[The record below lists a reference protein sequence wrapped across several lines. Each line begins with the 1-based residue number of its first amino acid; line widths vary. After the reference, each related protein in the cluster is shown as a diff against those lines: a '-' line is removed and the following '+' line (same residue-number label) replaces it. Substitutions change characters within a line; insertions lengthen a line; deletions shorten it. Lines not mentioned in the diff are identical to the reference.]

1 MGDPGIGGPP
11 AAPESGVFSTKA
23 LRVTLTAVAAST
35 QQRDWL
41 LSRLAKGSQACSLDR
56 SINKQASTTS
66 LRPCQTLAPQHLRAA
81 NLH

>member
-11 AAPESGVFSTKA
+11 AAPKSGVFSTKA

-41 LSRLAKGSQACSLDR
+41 LSRLAKGSQACSLD
-56 SINKQASTTS
+56 
-66 LRPCQTLAPQHLRAA
+66 
-81 NLH
+81 